1 MNGTTIMICDD
12 NETVHQT
19 LSLYLREEGFQ
30 VLSVY
35 DGVAAIEMLNKNKV
49 DLVILDIMMP
59 KLFGTEVCRQ
69 IRKNSDIPIIMLS
82 AKAEESDRIVGL
94 ELGADDYV
102 TKPFSPKEV
111 VTRVRTILRRTRP
124 KKEENK
130 ELKLGKLCVDVKS
143 YNVFIEGEDVCQ
155 IKMTPRE
162 VELLAFLISHAG
174 EVVSRE
180 EILNAVWGYDYY
192 GDVRAVDTLLARL
205 RGKISDKVTD
215 IGFRTI
221 YGVGYMIEE
230 KHEETKV

>member
-1 MNGTTIMICDD
+1 MNGTTILICDD

-19 LSLYLREEGFQ
+19 LQLYLQEAGFQ
-30 VLSVY
+30 VLSAY
-35 DGVAAIEMLNKNKV
+35 DGLAALEMIRRDHV

-69 IRKNSDIPIIMLS
+69 IRKNSDLPIIILS
-82 AKAEESDRIVGL
+82 AKSDESDRIVGL

-111 VTRVRTILRRTRP
+111 VTRVKTVLRRTRP
-124 KKEENK
+124 RKDSKV
-130 ELKLGKLCVDVKS
+130 LRLGNLQVNPKAYDVLIDGKP
-143 YNVFIEGEDVCQ
+143 V
-155 IKMTPRE
+155 KMTPRE
-162 VELLAFLISHAG
+162 VELLSFLMDRAG
-174 EVVSRE
+174 EVATRE

-205 RGKISDKVTD
+205 RGKVPEKAAQVA
-215 IGFRTI
+215 FRSI

-230 KHEETKV
+230 RHE

>member
-1 MNGTTIMICDD
+1 MNGTTVMICDD

-19 LSLYLREEGFQ
+19 LQLYLKEAGFQ
-30 VLSVY
+30 VLSAY
-35 DGVAAIEMLNKNKV
+35 DGIAALDMLKTHKV

-69 IRKNSDIPIIMLS
+69 IRKTSDLPIIILS
-82 AKAEESDRIVGL
+82 AKVDESDRIVGL

-111 VTRVRTILRRTRP
+111 VTRVRTVLRRTRP
-124 KKEENK
+124 SQRKASMD
-130 ELKLGKLCVDVKS
+130 LQLGKLRLNLKAYEVHIGD
-143 YNVFIEGEDVCQ
+143 EP

-162 VELLAFLISHAG
+162 VELLAFLMKHAS

-180 EILNAVWGYDYY
+180 QILDAVWGYDYY
-192 GDVRAVDTLLARL
+192 GDVRAVDTLLARI
-205 RGKISDKVTD
+205 RGKLPEKRSDVT
-215 IGFRTI
+215 FRTI

-230 KHEETKV
+230 RHE